1 MIKGYLAH
9 IRRFRVAAALV
20 LVLAMV
26 SIPLWSALASGTCW
40 TNSDFAGTGS
50 DAKACKE
57 AWTNAD
63 GTYWKGRMQSY
74 MSPSVNIDRIG
85 WWWWTDQQKCGGTPI
100 AFYDYGGSVG
110 YNTSNWAST
119 SAWQLNYYCALT
131 NQGWV
136 NGRHDFYEGGTTWYP
151 QYSYVISLPKYKNP

>member
-40 TNSDFAGTGS
+40 ANSNFAGTGS

-131 NQGWV
+131 NQGLGKRQARFLR
-136 NGRHDFYEGGTTWYP
+136 GRYDLV
-151 QYSYVISLPKYKNP
+151 SAV